1 MRHIRGPRFVIA
13 CAACVL
19 LPAIASAQATIAGV
33 VRDSSGAVLP
43 GVTVEAASDVLIE
56 KVRSAVTDGTGRYQ
70 IVDLRAGTY
79 TVTFMLTGFSTVKRQ
94 GIELTGVATATVN
107 ADLRVGEVQETIT
120 VTGES
125 PLIDTQSVR
134 RQATISGEVLSTI
147 PTARG
152 YTGVMLLV
160 PAIQTQGSSPANVQ
174 ATPGMVVFGTP
185 GGRNGNEG
193 RLQVDGLGVGAA
205 RNGGGV
211 SGYNA
216 DIANA
221 QEITFTVSAGLG
233 EAEVSGPTL
242 SVVPKTGGNTM
253 KGSLFLAGVS
263 EGMVG
268 SNYTPELQAAGLGT
282 PGRLLKLWDYTAGVG
297 GPIKKDRLWYFL
309 NLRNQGSHSSVSGMY
324 ANKNAGDPTKWTYE
338 PDLTRQSRTAGS
350 WSVASLRLTTQATP
364 RNKFNIYWDEQKPCT
379 GATYSANEDGCRNQP
394 KNGGFVY
401 GGSATAAPETA
412 TYENRFQRV
421 QQLTWSSPATSRI
434 LFSAGFGD
442 YLTRWGGDEMPGNAT
457 RSLVRV
463 TEQCAPACPANGGIP
478 GLTYRSA
485 NWASH
490 WMGQHNWNASMTY
503 VTGAHQMKFGY
514 QGTFYADDEQ
524 YFTNDEKVVYRVNNG
539 VPNLVTLTLHSNL
552 RKLRT
557 RYHAVYGQEQW
568 TLGRATV
575 QGALRF
581 DHAWSYSPEQVVGPT
596 RFLPTPIVFARTAGV
611 VGYNDISP
619 RIGVA
624 YDLFGNGKTAL
635 RLNAGRYLDAASNNN
650 GNYSITNPTSRMAG
664 STELGQP
671 PITRTW
677 VDTTFPVG
685 DPRRGNFVPDCDLLN
700 PDPNGECGVI
710 SDRNFGTAKLS
721 RNFDPAAL
729 EGWGVRPA
737 DWEVGASIQHEVL
750 PRVTVEAGYFRR
762 WLTNFFVDDNRA
774 TVPGDFTKFSI
785 TAPSDPRLP
794 NGGGYTISNLYDV
807 DPSKAGQIDNYFTKA
822 ENFGEW
828 YQHYNG
834 ILLNVAARPGNGLTI
849 QGGLLTGQTVR
860 DLCAIRDAN
869 PELSY
874 TTPANASGPG
884 NVYASPVFPYCHTST
899 GFTTRVTGL
908 AAYTVPRIDVLVSG
922 TIRSEQGAPLAAN
935 LVVSNATLAPILGRN
950 LSTGPNGNITVNLIS
965 PGTLYGDR
973 LNEVDFR
980 IAKILRFGRTRTNVG
995 VDVYN
1000 LFNANPVLTYNP
1012 AYSFNPALATQLPWP
1027 RPTSVLTPRF
1037 AKISAQIDF

>member
-1 MRHIRGPRFVIA
+1 MRNRLGTWAVVTFTIVALTPVA
-13 CAACVL
+13 
-19 LPAIASAQATIAGV
+19 ASAQASIAGL
-33 VRDSSGAVLP
+33 VRDTSGAVLP
-43 GVTVEAASDVLIE
+43 GVTVEAASPVLIE
-56 KVRSAVTDGTGRYQ
+56 KVRTAVTDGNGRYQ

-79 TVTFMLTGFSTVKRQ
+79 DVTFTLPGFSSVKRE
-94 GIELTGVATATVN
+94 GIELTGLMTATVN
-107 ADLRVGEVQETIT
+107 VDLRVGAVQETIT

-125 PLIDTQSVR
+125 PMVDVQSVR
-134 RQATISGEVLSTI
+134 RQATITGDVLSTI

-160 PAIQTQGSSPANVQ
+160 PAIQTQGTSPANVQ

-221 QEITFTVSAGLG
+221 QEISFTVSAGLG
-233 EAEVSGPTL
+233 EAEVSGPSL
-242 SVVPKTGGNTM
+242 SVVPKTGGNALR
-253 KGSLFLAGVS
+253 GSVFLAGVS

-268 SNYTPELQAAGLGT
+268 TNYTNELRDAGLVV
-282 PGRLLKLWDYTAGVG
+282 PGRLLKLWDYTAGIG

-324 ANKNAGDPTKWTYE
+324 ANRNAGDPTKWTYE
-338 PDLTRQSRTAGS
+338 ADTTRQARTAGS
-350 WSVASLRLTTQATP
+350 WSVASLRLTAQATP

-379 GATYSANEDGCRNQP
+379 GATYSADDDGCRSQP
-394 KNGGFVY
+394 SEGGFVY
-401 GGSATAAPETA
+401 GGTATAAPETA

-421 QQLTWSSPATSRI
+421 QQLTWNSPLTNRV
-434 LFSAGFGD
+434 LLTAGFGD
-442 YLTRWGGDEMPGNAT
+442 YLTRWGGDEMPGNLT
-457 RSLVRV
+457 RNLVRV
-463 TEQCAPACPANGGIP
+463 TEQCAPQCPANSVAGVGVP
-478 GLTYRSA
+478 NLTYRSA

-503 VTGAHQMKFGY
+503 VTGAHNLKFGY

-524 YFTNDEKVVYRVNNG
+524 YFTNDEKVAYRLNNG
-539 VPNLVTLTLHSNL
+539 IPNLVTLTLHSNL

-557 RYHAVYGQEQW
+557 RYHAVYAQEQW
-568 TLGRATV
+568 TLGRMTL

-596 RFLPTPIVFARTAGV
+596 RFLSTPIVFPETPGV

-619 RIGVA
+619 RLGVA
-624 YDLFGNGKTAL
+624 YDLFGNGKTAIKVNL
-635 RLNAGRYLDAASNNN
+635 GRYLDAASNNN

-664 STELGQP
+664 STELGRP
-671 PITRTW
+671 AITRSW
-677 VDTTFPVG
+677 NDNTFLAG

-700 PDPNGECGVI
+700 PDINGECGAI
-710 SDRNFGTAKLS
+710 SDRNFGTAVLS
-721 RNFDPAAL
+721 RNFDPEAL
-729 EGWGVRPA
+729 KGWGVRPA
-737 DWEVGASIQHEVL
+737 DWEFGVSVQQEVL
-750 PRVTVEAGYFRR
+750 PRVSVELGYFRR
-762 WLTNFFVDDNRA
+762 WLDNFFVDDNLA
-774 TVPGDFTKFSI
+774 TVPGDFTPFSI
-785 TAPSDPRLP
+785 TAPSDSRLP
-794 NGGGYTISNLYDV
+794 GGGGYVVTGLFDV
-807 DPSKAGQIDNYFTKA
+807 VPARFGRVDDFFTKA

-834 ILLNVAARPGNGLTI
+834 ILLNVTARPRNGLTM

-860 DLCAIRDAN
+860 DLCGIRNVN
-869 PELSY
+869 PELTY
-874 TTPANASGPG
+874 ITPANASGPG

-908 AAYTVPRIDVLVSG
+908 ATYTVPKIDVLVSG
-922 TIRSEQGAPLAAN
+922 TFRSEQGAPLSAN
-935 LVVSNATLAPILGRN
+935 LTVTNTPEVVAQLGRN
-950 LSTGPNGNITVNLIS
+950 LSAPGGSVVVNLIE
-965 PGTLYGDR
+965 PGTVYGDR
-973 LNEVDFR
+973 LNEVDLR
-980 IAKILRFGRTRTNVG
+980 IAKLLRFGRTRTNVG
-995 VDVYN
+995 VDIYN
-1000 LFNANPVLTYNP
+1000 LFNANPALTYNA
-1012 AYSFNPALATQLPWP
+1012 AYSAALPFP
-1027 RPTSVLTPRF
+1027 RPTTILVPRF